1 MTRCSNQ
8 GCGQEFNPAHNPD
21 DGCTYHSGG
30 PVFHEGLKSW
40 SCCQNVNKP
49 VLDFD
54 EFMQIPGCTVGQH
67 NAAAPKPQPASKPAQ
82 TTENLSMSTSADGKE
97 VYTSGPAASS
107 IPKPMDAVA
116 AAKVLAP
123 APVEEEDDLQASVAP
138 GTKCRHNGC
147 SVEYVSDEVSR
158 KEGGE
163 ASECT
168 YHPLPPIFREGS
180 KGYLC
185 CKRRVLEFDEF
196 LKIGGCKKGRHVF
209 VAKARPQEQGEQFT
223 DCRIDHYQTPSEVHV
238 SVFGKQ
244 ADKERSKVEF
254 EETQIHIDIY
264 LPQSKRFRKSIELF
278 GPIDPQASTYKVYG
292 TKVEILLKKH
302 DTRSW
307 TILEKPQRDLG
318 PISLTF
324 GVGGR
329 TGTIGGKEL
338 VLDDTNKTR
347 ATV

>member
-1 MTRCSNQ
+1 MARCSHK
-8 GCGQEFNPAHNPD
+8 GCGQEFDPKTNTEKS
-21 DGCTYHSGG
+21 CTYHAGG

-40 SCCQNVNKP
+40 SCCSDVNKP

-54 EFMQIPGCTVGQH
+54 EFMSIPGCTIGKHDEAPAKPPSPPPKPAQNPASLSVTTSNDGTEVY
-67 NAAAPKPQPASKPAQ
+67 AAAPSAPEPLG
-82 TTENLSMSTSADGKE
+82 TTSVFST
-97 VYTSGPAASS
+97 P
-107 IPKPMDAVA
+107 
-116 AAKVLAP
+116 P
-123 APVEEEDDLQASVAP
+123 APVHVEEEDDLGAQVKP

-147 SVEYVSDEVSR
+147 SVLFVSDEVNR

-196 LKIGGCKKGRHVF
+196 LKIEGCKKGRHVF
-209 VAKARPQEQGEQFT
+209 VAKAKPQEGEQFT
-223 DCRIDHYQTPSEVHV
+223 ECRIDHFQTPSEVHV
-238 SVFGKQ
+238 SVYGKQ
-244 ADKERSKVEF
+244 ADKDRSKIEF
-254 EETQIHIDIY
+254 EETKLHIDIF
-264 LPQSKRFRKSIELF
+264 LPGPKRFRKSIELF
-278 GPIDPQASTYKVYG
+278 GPIDPDNSSYKFFG
-292 TKVEILLKKH
+292 TKVDILLKKQ

-318 PISLTF
+318 PVSLTF

-329 TGTIGGKEL
+329 TGTIGGKDII
-338 VLDDTNKTR
+338 LDESNKSKSKV
-347 ATV
+347 TV